1 MSYDTTYQG
10 DIDVLICNEEGQL
23 ERITLVLSETTT
35 GKDRIWTY
43 DKLDLYMLQSFKLFY
58 IEDRWMLQRTTVP
71 CLEDTSTISCIVT
84 DLDLLDPGIKDS
96 QWFSDPTNGFI
107 VLEVYP
113 TRRRLLMAE
122 MIDNVEVKLG
132 RAIRVK
138 NLDPKHGEAEVYVA
152 LQVEDLDGKNER
164 CVLFTEHELELCPV
178 LDITWDL
185 VPGRLYPYAD
195 NQYEGYIVK
204 TFTYSAKRDEWYTV
218 VRRITAKRLAAAEDR
233 AMKNPEDIT
242 KKSWLVNWLD

>member
-1 MSYDTTYQG
+1 MSYDATYQG
-10 DIDVLICNEEGQL
+10 DIDVLICNEDGQL
-23 ERITLVLSETTT
+23 ERITLVLSETAT

-58 IEDRWMLQRTTVP
+58 FEDRWMLQRTTVP

-84 DLDLLDPGIKDS
+84 DQDLLDPGIKDL
-96 QWFSDPTNGFI
+96 QWFPDPLDGFV

-138 NLDPKHGEAEVYVA
+138 NLDPQHGEAEVYVA
-152 LQVEDLDGKNER
+152 LQVENLNGKNER
-164 CVLFTEHELELCPV
+164 CVLFTEYELELCPV

-195 NQYEGYIVK
+195 NQYRGYIVK
-204 TFTYSAKRDEWYTV
+204 TFTYSARRDEWYVV
-218 VRRITAKRLAAAEDR
+218 VRRITVARLLHAEER
-233 AMKNPEDIT
+233 AEKNPEDLT
-242 KKSWLVNWLD
+242 KKSWLVDWLD